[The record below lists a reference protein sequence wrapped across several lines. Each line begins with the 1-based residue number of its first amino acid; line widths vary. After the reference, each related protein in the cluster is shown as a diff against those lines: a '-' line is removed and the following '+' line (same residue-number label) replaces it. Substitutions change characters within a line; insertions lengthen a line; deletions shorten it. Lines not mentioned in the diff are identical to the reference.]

1 MISLELFLKIILILL
16 SALILLFLF
25 FVIISF
31 VIRDNPKINKI
42 KKELQ
47 TILFD
52 IRILSP
58 LFSLFF
64 IIKSFISFVTR
75 HDDKKLSDINKII
88 KEVEISEKQKIGNLK
103 YTSILTLEQKNKIFE
118 KFLNSDLIT
127 TSNISRIEMEDVFEG
142 EIESVPFISADLFL
156 YKEVRGREH
165 LSLLGT
171 YYYFDI
177 PTIERDVN
185 IVLVPRIHFVT
196 LIFLMLFYLWLLWYG
211 IDKKDIEAI
220 LVSIIFIPLLL
231 IAYYFEGSKTES
243 IKFNSYFVLETNDE
257 IKARKILTPAV
268 IQSIINLRE
277 KEGAIMIAI
286 KEGQLHVVIKNKDR
300 FEYKF
305 NYFLSYILSFVY
317 NSRDDLTKMKEN
329 IAQEVRQEIDLI
341 KRLLESIRLKETLYK
356 KGSLM
361 NNTRDD
367 LTKIKEKGVMEN
379 KKGIM
384 KNKKRITKNKKG

>member
-142 EIESVPFISADLFL
+142 EIESIPFISADLFVF
-156 YKEVRGREH
+156 KEYLTYNSYRKRFEKSEH
-165 LSLLGT
+165 LSLSGT

-177 PTIERDVN
+177 PIIEQGVN
-185 IVLVPRIHFVT
+185 IVLVPRIHFVVF
-196 LIFLMLFYLWLLWYG
+196 IFLMLTCLWSLWYG
-211 IDKKDIEAI
+211 IDKNDLESI
-220 LVSIIFIPLLL
+220 VTSIILIPFLL
-231 IAYYFEGSKTES
+231 IAYYFKGSKTES
-243 IKFNSYFVLETNDE
+243 IKFNSYFVLKTNDE

-268 IQSIINLRE
+268 IQSIIDLRE
-277 KEGAIMIAI
+277 KEGEIMIAI

-305 NYFLSYILSFVY
+305 NYFLSYILSFVD

-341 KRLLESIRLKETLYK
+341 RRLLESIRLKETLYK
-356 KGSLM
+356 KG
-361 NNTRDD
+361 
-367 LTKIKEKGVMEN
+367 VM
-379 KKGIM
+379 
-384 KNKKRITKNKKG
+384 